1 MRSSRIPIIVFLLS
15 VMPMTATLINQAAS
29 ALRLPHRMSPRLTT
43 PLLTEA
49 EPPPPPPPVDTI
61 AEDDGDDDGDDDGN
75 GGLLPL
81 AIAVLALAKRFP
93 LAPAA
98 LVVGSVRPLRRAL
111 RSWSTIFP
119 MVVQLKLFEL
129 RKFDSLE
136 AKLAA
141 RDALDERLSTEFAD
155 FIGSMRGAFVK
166 VAQVLGSLSPSP
178 VRRPYIEKLEPMTD
192 AAPGGRPWKEVQR
205 QINRELRRGKGNE
218 QRSISTVFSEFDP
231 EPIGTASVGQVHRA
245 VLRSDGRTVA
255 VKLQYPDSKRLILT
269 DLVNIHRILKLL
281 GRAEEAGVVNE
292 YRTRMG
298 MEFDYE
304 SEGITMNCVAD
315 FFEQQLSPITR
326 TDSSGERSLRVHM
339 PPAPLVGRKIKVP
352 RSMPELSTRRLLV
365 MDYMEGGSLRDNLR
379 GRYSSA
385 MKQPVLF
392 RLPRLLKLRRD
403 TKRVLATLLEAQGE
417 QIFTL
422 GTFNA
427 DPHPGNVFLTSDGAT
442 GDSRIGL
449 LDFGCSKTLTDAQR
463 SPLRGYTSRLRSA
476 TTRASTERL

>member
-1 MRSSRIPIIVFLLS
+1 M
-15 VMPMTATLINQAAS
+15 
-29 ALRLPHRMSPRLTT
+29 
-43 PLLTEA
+43 
-49 EPPPPPPPVDTI
+49 
-61 AEDDGDDDGDDDGN
+61 
-75 GGLLPL
+75 
-81 AIAVLALAKRFP
+81 
-93 LAPAA
+93 
-98 LVVGSVRPLRRAL
+98 
-111 RSWSTIFP
+111 
-119 MVVQLKLFEL
+119 
-129 RKFDSLE
+129 
-136 AKLAA
+136 
-141 RDALDERLSTEFAD
+141 
-155 FIGSMRGAFVK
+155 
-166 VAQVLGSLSPSP
+166 
-178 VRRPYIEKLEPMTD
+178 
-192 AAPGGRPWKEVQR
+192 
-205 QINRELRRGKGNE
+205 
-218 QRSISTVFSEFDP
+218 
-231 EPIGTASVGQVHRA
+231 
-245 VLRSDGRTVA
+245 LRSDGRTVA

-463 SPLRGYTSRLRSA
+463 ASLARLYVAFAKRDDEGIYRA
-476 TTRASTERL
+476 AVEMGVRTRHMDKRVIVNFVTHFFDRDMT